1 MQNSTNIYPNTEVRE
16 TDVSKDDIVTAFREV
31 GAAPSGIILIHS
43 SLKSF
48 GHVIGG
54 PITVIDAAKEAVTE
68 SGTVVF
74 PTLVQKD
81 FANAYENWDK
91 AKSPSDVGVITE
103 VFRLLPDSIR
113 SDQATHSVA
122 AWGSKAIEITSGH
135 SSYGPRMGVFGD
147 YCFSYSSP
155 WQKMY
160 LSGARIIFIGIDMV
174 YNTFKHFAEYSLI
187 EQYCSLITD
196 QHTKCLAMSKI
207 ARHNVPGV
215 WPFHDA
221 KKMQAILERKGLILY
236 TKCGKSDII
245 SIKADAYVDNAL
257 SLFKESPESW
267 FSSEVVDWIHTYVP
281 GKLF

>member
-1 MQNSTNIYPNTEVRE
+1 MQDWQVVT
-16 TDVSKDDIVTAFREV
+16 KDDIVRAFRET
-31 GAAPSGIILIHS
+31 GAGPSDILLIHS

-48 GHVIGG
+48 GKVIGG
-54 PITVIDAAKEAVTE
+54 PKSVIDAAKETVTE

-81 FANAYENWDK
+81 FPNAYRNWDVNR
-91 AKSPSDVGVITE
+91 SPSDVGVITE
-103 VFRLLPDSIR
+103 TFRLLPDSLR

-122 AWGSKAIEITSGH
+122 AWGNQAAELTREH

-160 LSGARIIFIGIDMV
+160 IQKALIVFIGIDTM
-174 YNTFKHFAEYSLI
+174 YNTFKHFAEYMLM
-187 EQYCSLITD
+187 EHYCSGITD
-196 QHTKCLAMSKI
+196 PRRKCAAMSKI

-221 KKMQAILERKGLILY
+221 RKTQQTLDELGLVTY
-236 TKCGKSDII
+236 AACGNSKFT
-245 SIKADAYVDNAL
+245 SIRADRYVDNVL
-257 SLFKESPESW
+257 RLFKESPEMW
-267 FSSEVVDWIHTYVP
+267 FDDEVLEWIQAYTTS
-281 GKLF
+281 